1 MLKVVELIELQALLQ
16 ASGSA
21 KHQPIRHIAFFTRAF
36 ATSAFLKIGEQGF
49 SLHRTDKPE
58 GQATNHLTT
67 LLQAYRLGRKGS
79 WDHR

>member
-1 MLKVVELIELQALLQ
+1 MPKVVELIELQALLQ

-21 KHQPIRHIAFFTRAF
+21 KHQQLGHIAFLIRAF
-36 ATSAFLKIGEQGF
+36 ATSTFVKIAEQGF

-58 GQATNHLTT
+58 ELATNHLTA
-67 LLQAYRLGRKGS
+67 LRQAYRLGRRES